1 MPPSRLRAT
10 ARTRLQRLEGLL
22 AARPAE
28 YVADPR
34 KRLRTLPPPGDAS
47 GAASA

>member
-10 ARTRLQRLEGLL
+10 ARTRLEGLNGLL

-28 YVADPR
+28 YVADLR
-34 KRLRTLPPPGDAS
+34 DRLRTLPPPLDAF